1 MMIRLFIA
9 ALVILVTGCSKKT
22 GTYREEEIGY
32 KGVARVD
39 QWLASRRFLEAYGED
54 VLDLRNW
61 RKPDYADSVWFV
73 PAHTFVNAT
82 FVSQA
87 EEWIREGGHLICLV
101 DHTMAGS
108 DWSKGRGVSAVEP
121 AVINFLERHAI
132 ELESS
137 GSSGVTTSEVAFAG
151 DSYEVETES
160 SWRVRTRRGELALMT
175 SMEMG
180 EGRLTVLVDARPFRN
195 RWIGDKQHAD
205 LLKALV
211 DSTHSGGYVA
221 FVRGAPPSLWTLLWE
236 RAWAALIG
244 VGVVIVVVLWKNLP
258 RFGPLEAAEAAS
270 PLRGYDYHLE
280 ALGDFQWRLDKGAS
294 MLAPIR
300 EEIIER
306 SQRHLARA
314 GRLDDDIFSVLA
326 EQAGISRERA
336 HRALVEPA
344 PADGFI
350 FTRTVADLQS
360 ILKSLA

>member
-1 MMIRLFIA
+1 MMIRLIIA
-9 ALVILVTGCSKKT
+9 ALVILVSGCSKEPV
-22 GTYREEEIGY
+22 TYREEEIGY

-39 QWLASRRFLEAYGED
+39 PWLASRRFLEAYGED

-73 PAHTFVNAT
+73 PAHTFVNES

-87 EEWIREGGHLICLV
+87 EEWIRGGGHLICLV

-108 DWSKGRGVSAVEP
+108 DWSKGRGVSAIEP
-121 AVINFLERHAI
+121 AAIKFLQKHEI
-132 ELESS
+132 DLESS
-137 GSSGVTTSEVAFAG
+137 GPSVVTSAIVSFEG
-151 DSYEVETES
+151 NSYEVESES
-160 SWRVRTRRGELALMT
+160 VWRLRTRGGEPTLMT
-175 SMEMG
+175 SLRLG
-180 EGRLTVLVDARPFRN
+180 EGRLTVLADARPFRN
-195 RWIGDKQHAD
+195 RWIAEKQHAD

-211 DSTHSGGYVA
+211 ESTQYGGFVA

-244 VGVVIVVVLWKNLP
+244 VGVVILVVLWKNLP
-258 RFGPLEAAEAAS
+258 RFGPLEAAEAPS

-294 MLAPIR
+294 LLAPIR

-314 GRLDDDIFSVLA
+314 GRLDEDVFAALA
-326 EQAGISRERA
+326 ERAGITRERA
-336 HRALVEPA
+336 YRALVEPA

-360 ILKSLA
+360 ILKTLA